1 MCIVKDNTFN
11 EEVRRKEDG
20 ISSHSETLVTEKQ
33 GMSKSRKP
41 PNNNSHDNSRG
52 RSASRKGIK
61 CFRCGELG
69 HMKNCAR
76 SLKRTIRK
84 RKKRRREERRR
95 RIANNEHIRTH
106 WEKRVKWSWSLS
118 TPKAS
123 PRGEAFLTL
132 ID

>member
-11 EEVRRKEDG
+11 EEIRRKEDG

-84 RKKRRREERRR
+84 RKKREEKKEEEELQTM
-95 RIANNEHIRTH
+95 NKSEHIGR
-106 WEKRVKWSWSLS
+106 KGLS
-118 TPKAS
+118 GHGLFQPQKLAQGVRLS
-123 PRGEAFLTL
+123 SHL
-132 ID
+132 